1 MSMAQQKTELKV
13 KKKKKSLY
21 RTRELHVMLI
31 PAVVFTTVFAYLPI
45 FGLVM
50 AFQDF
55 KPLMGF
61 RESPFVGLKQFQYIF
76 TMPSFRTAFVNTMII
91 SFFKIVLSILVPLIL
106 SLMLNEVTK
115 SWFKRSVQ
123 TIVFIPYFF
132 SWAIL
137 AGMILEI
144 FAYDGIINNTMMHL
158 FGMDPT
164 AFLVSNKY
172 FRTIIIGSD
181 VWKGMGY
188 NTVLLL
194 AAITNVDPTLY
205 EAAQV
210 DGAGRW
216 KQVLHVTLPSILPMV
231 AVLTVLG
238 LGNILNAGFE
248 QILIMYNP
256 TVERTVDILDTLV
269 YRLGM
274 TSHQYSAAAA
284 MGLFK
289 SVISLIFVGTSYLIL
304 YKKSDYRVF

>member
-1 MSMAQQKTELKV
+1 MAQQKTDLQR

-31 PAVVFTTVFAYLPI
+31 PAVLFTTFFAYLPI

-144 FAYDGIINNTMMHL
+144 FAYDGIINNTMLHL
-158 FGMDPT
+158 FGTDPT

-256 TVERTVDILDTLV
+256 TVEKTVDILDTLV

-304 YKKSDYRVF
+304 YKKSDYRG